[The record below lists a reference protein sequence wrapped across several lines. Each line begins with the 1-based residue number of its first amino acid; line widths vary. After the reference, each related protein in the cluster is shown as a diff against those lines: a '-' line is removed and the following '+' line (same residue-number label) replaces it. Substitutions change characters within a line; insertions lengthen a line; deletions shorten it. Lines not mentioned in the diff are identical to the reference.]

1 MVAAFVE
8 LIQCFPLAL
17 PMGRRIPRIS
27 LGQKAG
33 EAEFDYHLAASF
45 FSLSL
50 FLNLWSTARK
60 RKRAAR
66 PMDVL
71 SKGSDCLLCLE
82 SNLNI
87 DFHEG
92 QLLHS
97 RG

>member
-50 FLNLWSTARK
+50 SFSTFGALQERE
-60 RKRAAR
+60 REL
-66 PMDVL
+66 P
-71 SKGSDCLLCLE
+71 
-82 SNLNI
+82 
-87 DFHEG
+87 G
-92 QLLHS
+92 QWTC
-97 RG
+97 